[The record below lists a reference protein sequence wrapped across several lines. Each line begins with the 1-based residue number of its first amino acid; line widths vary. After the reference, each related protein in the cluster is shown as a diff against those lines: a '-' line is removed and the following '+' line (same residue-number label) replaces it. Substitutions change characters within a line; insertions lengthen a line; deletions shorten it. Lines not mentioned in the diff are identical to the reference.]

1 MAMSYL
7 DRYLATRTA
16 SRRIFQL
23 AAMAAL
29 SLAIKLFE
37 PKKFRLSELVGL
49 ARGYYTV
56 EHVVIMES
64 SMLRALGWHVHPPT
78 SLAFIRDFMRLVSGE
93 VSYSARLDV
102 NELAGFLAELSVCD
116 YWFATQRPS
125 SIALAA
131 LINAIELQGAYKIDP
146 KYKDEFLQQAVLVGI
161 DFDKDGNEIIACYKR
176 LRAMY
181 IAGGYTPNLQKSPV
195 GSSSYSSHIDEAH
208 VLQRFDLNGIVGCVT
223 PAQSPNAVIGEG
235 APASKMRRARASS
248 SIEDDEVKRAKTN
261 LDDFFYKEQ

>member
-49 ARGYYTV
+49 ARVYYTV

-93 VSYSARLDV
+93 ISYSARLDV

-131 LINAIELQGAYKIDP
+131 LINAIELQGSYKIDP
-146 KYKDEFLQQAVLVGI
+146 KYKDEFLQQAVIVGI
-161 DFDKDGNEIIACYKR
+161 DFGKDGNEIIACYKR

-195 GSSSYSSHIDEAH
+195 GSSSYSPHIDEAH
-208 VLQRFDLNGIVGCVT
+208 VLQRFDLDGNIVRGVP

-235 APASKMRRARASS
+235 APASKKRRARASS
-248 SIEDDEVKRAKTN
+248 IEVDEVKRSKTN
-261 LDDFFYKEQ
+261 LDEYFYKEQ